1 MRSTYRFTNEIRSYR
16 RNQWDLMVSTRSKSL
31 PGTFVSRQLSV
42 RRDGLSIVYL
52 SFLSMSDRYK
62 EILHPLQAAI
72 KIT

>member
-1 MRSTYRFTNEIRSYR
+1 
-16 RNQWDLMVSTRSKSL
+16 MVSTRSKSL

-42 RRDGLSIVYL
+42 RRDWLSIVYL